1 MLNLNN
7 LRKGEGFTLIEL
19 MIVVAIIG
27 ILAAIAIPN
36 FVRFQLRSKAGEGKL
51 NLVAIRSAEGSY
63 FGEYGTY
70 IVATAEPQFV
80 SGAGPINSAKRPW
93 RVCPNPIPNP
103 MANADGFCIVGF
115 APEGPTYY
123 DYEVW
128 APVANGGIAGPPP
141 NPNAEY
147 FASANSDID
156 GDTFINEWG
165 LQVPDQAGVVTPPGL
180 ANNVCTGGQILSDVG
195 VPGVLSQVGPCQLG
209 HGTTVF

>member
-1 MLNLNN
+1 MIKLNN
-7 LRKGEGFTLIEL
+7 LKKGEGFTLIEL

-70 IVATAEPQFV
+70 INSAVEP
-80 SGAGPINSAKRPW
+80 SGPSAAGPIGSAKRPW

-103 MANADGFCIVGF
+103 MTNADGFCIVGF

-128 APVANGGIAGPPP
+128 TVTGNGAIAGPPP
-141 NPNAEY
+141 TPNVEY
-147 FASANSDID
+147 FASAMSDID
-156 GDTFINEWG
+156 GDTINNEWG
-165 LQVPDQAGVVTPPGL
+165 LQVPNQAGVVTPPVL
-180 ANNVCTGGQILSDVG
+180 TSNTCVGGQILSDVG